1 MAENGHLHVEMTHRT
16 QSGWKNWKRVSGVLC
31 DRRIS
36 LEVKGKVYTT
46 VVRPTMM
53 YGAETWAGRKQE
65 RSWMWQK
72 CFKKMDEC
80 SQQAGQN

>member
-1 MAENGHLHVEMTHRT
+1 MEMTHRT
-16 QSGWKNWKRVSGVLC
+16 QSGWKNWKRVSGILC

-53 YGAETWAGRKQE
+53 YGAETWAGRKHKKEVGCGRNVLKRWMSAVNKLDRIRNE
-65 RSWMWQK
+65 RK
-72 CFKKMDEC
+72 
-80 SQQAGQN
+80 